1 MLSAADVLFHHI
13 AGWKFERNGSSLLFS
28 QGYSFLQVSFRRCTA
43 PTGMPASAEIARTLM
58 QAASSGAI
66 LARLV
71 SCLLR
76 ALGDAN
82 CALSVL
88 MRNDIAKIQLVPER
102 RTRASGLAVI

>member
-1 MLSAADVLFHHI
+1 MP
-13 AGWKFERNGSSLLFS
+13 
-28 QGYSFLQVSFRRCTA
+28 VST
-43 PTGMPASAEIARTLM
+43 EIARTLM
-58 QAASSGAI
+58 PAASSGAI

-88 MRNDIAKIQLVPER
+88 MRNYIAKIQLVPER
-102 RTRASGLAVI
+102 RTRASGLRGDLGGEVIRGGVLQWAGAWIVRG

>member
-28 QGYSFLQVSFRRCTA
+28 QATVFSSYRFARCIA
-43 PTGMPASAEIARTLM
+43 PTECRLPLKSRARSCQT
-58 QAASSGAI
+58 ASSGAI

-88 MRNDIAKIQLVPER
+88 MRNYIAKIQLVPER
-102 RTRASGLAVI
+102 GTRASGLAVI